1 MRRKRDR
8 QTDRDYGIANGFYGD
23 ITLLRDGKGE
33 KGALNCIRET
43 VTTLTENKFN

>member
-1 MRRKRDR
+1 MLRKRDR
-8 QTDRDYGIANGFYGD
+8 QTDYGIANGFYRE